1 MLFLLSILYIMG
13 LLGVVLY
20 FLLVMA
26 SVFFGLTMDLTMTNA
41 IFLLSAVGLGTY
53 MAINIWAN
61 DVANSVWPAVWS
73 GALKLKWAIVIA
85 ALWNILWALIAGWD
99 VVKTVKKGIIDISN
113 FTDPTAF
120 IFVMLSAL
128 LAAALWL
135 NVATYLRAPVSTTH
149 SIVGWVM
156 WGWIAAMGF
165 GIVSWPTM
173 WKIAAS
179 WVISPVIGWVVAALF
194 LYSIKALVIH
204 RTDKVKYAKKLVPV
218 YVAIMAWAFTTYIIV
233 KGLKHLI
240 KMSFA
245 DASMYWILVAV
256 VVFFSV
262 SVFLS
267 KYAKKIENN
276 RKSIAKLF
284 TIPLIFAVALLTFAH
299 GANDVANAIWPIAAI
314 YDSVVNGGISWAVN
328 IPMWILLIWG
338 TGIAVWLAVFGPRI
352 IKTVWGEITELDQ
365 IRAFCIA
372 LSAAITVIIA
382 SQLGLPVSSTHIALG
397 WVFGVWFLREF
408 LHKREHGKKAKL
420 VERSM
425 FKKIISAWLITVPA
439 VAALSGWIFFV
450 LGHFY
455 L

>member
-1 MLFLLSILYIMG
+1 MG
-13 LLGVVLY
+13 YLGVILY
-20 FLLVMA
+20 FLLVMF
-26 SVFFGLTMDLTMTNA
+26 SVFFGLTNELTVTNT
-41 IFLLSAVGLGTY
+41 IFLMSAVGLGTY

-73 GALKLKWAIVIA
+73 GALKLKWAIIIA
-85 ALWNILWALIAGWD
+85 AAWNVLWALIAWWD
-99 VVKTVKKGIIDISN
+99 VVKTVKKWIVSIPESA
-113 FTDPTAF
+113 DPVVF
-120 IFVMLSAL
+120 IFIMLAALLSA
-128 LAAALWL
+128 AIWL
-135 NVATYLRAPVSTTH
+135 NIATYLRAPVSTTH
-149 SIVGWVM
+149 SIVWGVM

-165 GIVSWPTM
+165 GVVSWWTM
-173 WKIAAS
+173 SKIAAS
-179 WVISPVIGWVVAALF
+179 WVISPVIWGVVAALF

-218 YVAIMAWAFTTYIIV
+218 YVAIMAWAFTTYLIV

-256 VVFFSV
+256 IVFFSV
-262 SVFLS
+262 SVYLS

-299 GANDVANAIWPIAAI
+299 GANDVANAIGPIAAI
-314 YDSVVNGGISWAVN
+314 YDSVVNGWVSSQVA
-328 IPMWILLIWG
+328 IPMWILLIG
-338 TGIAVWLAVFGPRI
+338 GLGIAVWLAIFGPKM

-397 WVFGVWFLREF
+397 WVFGVWFLREY
-408 LHKREHGKKAKL
+408 LHKREHKVKEKF

-425 FKKIISAWLITVPA
+425 LKKIISAWLITVPA

-450 LGHFY
+450 LNHFY